1 VAGAAPAKR
10 ATAEAAAETVDWRVP
25 PSAHPPATRSFL
37 EAYRAGD
44 LAEHFRRPAD
54 DLAGAL
60 AAPRPVDRPALVGAL
75 RAGAERWG
83 ARPAQ
88 RRALE
93 RLAHPESRVVVTGQQ
108 VGWLLGPVYTLSK
121 AVTAV
126 RLAQRLDAPER
137 PVVPVFWMATQDHDV
152 AEMDHAWV
160 LGRDERLHRLHL
172 PLRSGP
178 AVGRAALDPA
188 WIEAALGHLR
198 AIDTA
203 DGHGG
208 PHLDDVVALLA
219 DAAEG
224 AARWS
229 DAFARLV
236 TALLGD
242 QGMLVLD
249 PLDPEVARLWRPL
262 LDRELDD
269 PEVSADHVRH
279 GGARLEARG
288 WSAQL
293 GRGEGASNLFVERPR
308 GPSRELLRRDG
319 DGWRVGHAHVTRAEL
334 GAWLDADPT
343 AVTPAAG
350 LRPVLQD
357 AVLPSAVFVVGPGEL
372 RYLAQL
378 RGVYDEH
385 GVEMPLIWP
394 RASVTVLQP
403 PVRRILERHGLDWRA
418 VQRDPRRAHCD
429 LALRL
434 HGHADA
440 FNAALALVE
449 REAGELIEHVRG
461 IDPTLERS
469 VRQGRRHLDR
479 TLVTL
484 REKASH
490 ALARR
495 DDELRAQFRRLEA
508 HLRPNGG
515 LQERVLSPFTF
526 FLTLGVEAVR
536 DGFLELP
543 PEGEHVLTF

>member
-1 VAGAAPAKR
+1 
-10 ATAEAAAETVDWRVP
+10 VP
-25 PSAHPPATRSFL
+25 PAAHPPATRSFL

-44 LAEHFRRPAD
+44 LSEHFLRPVAD
-54 DLAGAL
+54 LEGAL
-60 AAPRPVDRPALVGAL
+60 AAPRPVDRPALVTAL

-108 VGWLLGPVYTLSK
+108 VGWLLGPTYTLSK

-126 RLAQRLDAPER
+126 RLARRLDAPER

-152 AEMDHAWV
+152 DEMDHAWV

-198 AIDTA
+198 AIDMA

-224 AARWS
+224 ATRWS

-308 GPSRELLRRDG
+308 RQARELLRRDG
-319 DGWRVGHAHVTRAEL
+319 DGWRVGHARAPLPEL
-334 GAWLDADPT
+334 RSWLDHDPT
-343 AVTPAAG
+343 AITPAAG

-357 AVLPSAVFVVGPGEL
+357 AILPSAVFVVGPGEL

-378 RGVYDEH
+378 RGVYEQH
-385 GVEMPLIWP
+385 GVAMPLIWP

-403 PVRRILERHGLDWRA
+403 PVRRILERHGLDWRD

-429 LALRL
+429 LALQL

-440 FNAALALVE
+440 FGAALAGVE
-449 REAGELIEHVRG
+449 REAGELIERVRG

-469 VRQGRRHLDR
+469 VRNGRRHVDR

-495 DDELRAQFRRLEA
+495 DDELRGQFRRLEA

-526 FLTLGVEAVR
+526 FLTLGVDAVR
-536 DGFLELP
+536 DRFLELP
-543 PEGEHVLTF
+543 PEGDHVLTF

>member
-1 VAGAAPAKR
+1 MVVPGA
-10 ATAEAAAETVDWRVP
+10 VDWRVP
-25 PSAHPPATRSFL
+25 SSAHPPATRSFL

-44 LAEHFRRPAD
+44 LVEHFRRPVD
-54 DLAGAL
+54 DLEGAL
-60 AAPRPVDRPALVGAL
+60 ATPRPIDRPALVAAL

-88 RRALE
+88 REALE

-108 VGWLLGPVYTLSK
+108 VGWLLGPTYTLSK

-126 RLAQRLDAPER
+126 RLAQRLDAPDR

-172 PLRSGP
+172 PLRAGP

-198 AIDTA
+198 AIDLA
-203 DGHGG
+203 DGRGG
-208 PHLDDVVALLA
+208 PHLDDVLALLA

-224 AARWS
+224 APRWS

-262 LDRELDD
+262 LDREIDD
-269 PEVSADHVRH
+269 PEASADHIRH

-308 GPSRELLRRDG
+308 GQARELLRRDG
-319 DGWRVGHAHVTRAEL
+319 DGWRVGNARVPLQEL
-334 GAWLDADPT
+334 RAWLDHDPT

-378 RGVYDEH
+378 RGVYEQH
-385 GVEMPLIWP
+385 GLAMPLIWP

-403 PVRRILERHGLDWRA
+403 PVRRILERHGLDWRE

-429 LALRL
+429 LALSL

-440 FNAALALVE
+440 FGSALAVIE
-449 REAGELIEHVRG
+449 REAGELLERVHG

-469 VRQGRRHLDR
+469 VRNGRRHLDR

-526 FLTLGVEAVR
+526 FLTLGVDAVR

-543 PEGEHVLTF
+543 PEGDHVLTF

>member
-1 VAGAAPAKR
+1 MGTGA
-10 ATAEAAAETVDWRVP
+10 VDWRVP
-25 PSAHPPATRSFL
+25 TSTQSPAARTFI

-44 LAEHFRRPAD
+44 LVEHFPRAAD
-54 DLAGAL
+54 DVEGAL
-60 AAPRPVDRPALVGAL
+60 AVSRPVDRAALVSAL
-75 RAGAERWG
+75 RSSAERWG

-88 RRALE
+88 LAALE
-93 RLAHPESRVVVTGQQ
+93 RLAHPASRVVVTGQQ
-108 VGWLLGPVYTLSK
+108 VGWLLGPTYTLSK
-121 AVTAV
+121 AVTAL
-126 RLAQRLDAPER
+126 RLAQTLDEPDR

-172 PLRSGP
+172 PLRAGP

-188 WIEAALGHLR
+188 WVEAGLGHLR
-198 AIDTA
+198 AIDMA

-208 PHLDDVVALLA
+208 PHLEDVVGLLA
-219 DAAEG
+219 DATAG
-224 AARWS
+224 APRWS
-229 DAFARLV
+229 DAFARLL
-236 TALLGD
+236 TRLLGD
-242 QGMLVLD
+242 QGLLVLD

-262 LDRELDD
+262 LDREIED
-269 PEVSADHVRH
+269 PEVSAAHIRH

-308 GPSRELLRRDG
+308 GHARELLRRDA
-319 DGWRVGHAHVTRAEL
+319 DGWRVGNARVRREDLA
-334 GAWLDADPT
+334 AWLDHDPT

-357 AVLPSAVFVVGPGEL
+357 AVLPSAVFVAGPGEL

-378 RGVYDEH
+378 RGVYEQH
-385 GVEMPLIWP
+385 GVPMPLVHP

-403 PVRRILERHGLDWRA
+403 PVRRILQRHGLDWRE

-429 LALRL
+429 LALKL
-434 HGHADA
+434 HGHGDA
-440 FNAALALVE
+440 FAAALGVIE
-449 REAGELIEHVRG
+449 REAATMLARVDG

-469 VRQGRRHLDR
+469 VRKGRRHLDR

-495 DDELRAQFRRLEA
+495 DDELRGQFQRLEA

-536 DGFLELP
+536 DGFLGLP
-543 PEGEHVLTF
+543 PEGDHVLTF

>member
-1 VAGAAPAKR
+1 MLPPAQ
-10 ATAEAAAETVDWRVP
+10 
-25 PSAHPPATRSFL
+25 PPATRSFL
-37 EAYRAGD
+37 EAYRDGELGEDFRWAAGD
-44 LAEHFRRPAD
+44 LD
-54 DLAGAL
+54 GAL
-60 AAPRPVDRPALVGAL
+60 AAPRAVDRPVLAAAL
-75 RAGAERWG
+75 RSGAERWG

-88 RRALE
+88 RAALE
-93 RLAHPESRVVVTGQQ
+93 RLAHPASRVVVTGQQ
-108 VGWLLGPVYTLSK
+108 VGWLLGPTYTLSK

-126 RLAQRLDAPER
+126 RLAERLDAPDR

-198 AIDTA
+198 AIDMA
-203 DGHGG
+203 DGRGG
-208 PHLDDVVALLA
+208 PHLDDVSALLA
-219 DAAEG
+219 DAADG
-224 AARWS
+224 VPRWS

-242 QGMLVLD
+242 RGLLVLD
-249 PLDPEVARLWRPL
+249 PLDPEIARLWRPQL
-262 LDRELDD
+262 ERELDD
-269 PEVSADHVRH
+269 PDLSADHVRH

-308 GPSRELLRRDG
+308 GHARELLRHDG
-319 DGWRVGHAHVTRAEL
+319 QGWRVGHARVSLQEL
-334 GAWLDADPT
+334 RDYLDDDPT

-378 RGVYDEH
+378 RGVYEQH
-385 GVEMPLIWP
+385 GVEMPLVWP

-418 VQRDPRRAHCD
+418 VMGDPRRAHCD
-429 LALRL
+429 LALQL

-440 FNAALALVE
+440 FGSALALVE
-449 REAGELIEHVRG
+449 REAAELIERVRA

-469 VRQGRRHLDR
+469 VRKGRRHLDR

-495 DDELRAQFRRLEA
+495 DDELRGQFRRLEA

-526 FLTLGVEAVR
+526 FLTLGVDAVR
-536 DGFLELP
+536 DGFLGLP
-543 PEGEHVLTF
+543 PEGDHVLRF